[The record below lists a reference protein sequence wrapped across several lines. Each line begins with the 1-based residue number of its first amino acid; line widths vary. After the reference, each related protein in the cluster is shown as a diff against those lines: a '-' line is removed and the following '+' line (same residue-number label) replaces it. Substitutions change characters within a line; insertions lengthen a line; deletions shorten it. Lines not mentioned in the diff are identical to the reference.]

1 MKGKANISSVER
13 NYFFIV
19 TVVSSIRTLKSFL
32 AVVRLGSFSA
42 AGKEIGLTAAA
53 VGQQIRALEAE
64 LHQVLFDRSGR
75 AIVLNTAGR
84 AMVAPV
90 KDLVVRYE
98 ALAAGQRG
106 EQLGG
111 TVVMGALVSAL
122 MGAFADSLWALT
134 RRHPDLDVTL
144 FAGQSADFALKVD
157 RGELDAAVVTQ
168 PPTRLPSTLVWTALY
183 TEPMV
188 LIVPRRPHFALP
200 DTGAEILARCP
211 FMRFDRQTWT
221 GHLVDAALAQAGATV
236 RGGMELNSVEAIVA
250 LVRQGFGVSIVPRLA
265 NLQWAR
271 DRALRIVPL
280 PGVDVQRAVGLL
292 ERRQHSRERVTEA
305 IKDYFAAGA
314 RRRAPARA
322 SGGVLS

>member
-1 MKGKANISSVER
+1 M
-13 NYFFIV
+13 
-19 TVVSSIRTLKSFL
+19 SSIRILKSFL
-32 AVVRLGSFSA
+32 AVVRHGSFSA

-53 VGQQIRALEAE
+53 VGQQIRALEGE
-64 LHQVLFDRSGR
+64 LHQGLFDRSGR
-75 AIVLNTAGR
+75 AVVLNTAGR
-84 AMVAPV
+84 ALVAPV
-90 KDLVVRYE
+90 KDLVARYE

-106 EQLGG
+106 EQLAG

-134 RRHPDLDVTL
+134 RHHPDLDVTL

-168 PPTRLPSTLVWTALY
+168 PPTQLPSNLVWTALY

-200 DTGAEILARCP
+200 ETGTEILKQCP

-221 GHLVDAALAQAGATV
+221 GHLVDAALAQAQATV

-265 NLQWAR
+265 NLQWTR

-280 PGVDVQRAVGLL
+280 PGVDVQRSVGLL

-314 RRRAPARA
+314 RQPGKIRLTPSVS
-322 SGGVLS
+322 SGPIAGVDGSGYN